1 MDTTHKNLGMGSGRT
16 SHEFSIS
23 KGPAGMNFFV
33 GDEQLRRGSWSA
45 SHSAIAIEPNSTK
58 MCWDD
63 NDFPFYK

>member
-1 MDTTHKNLGMGSGRT
+1 
-16 SHEFSIS
+16 
-23 KGPAGMNFFV
+23 MNFFV